1 MLGFGAINRFWQ
13 GVGMVIV
20 RRSVRSAV
28 VGVCL
33 AGALLAAA
41 CGGGGDDNGGG
52 GGGSGNG
59 NVKLENVNTQNATPT
74 PDTNR
79 PEVVVEVKDNSFN
92 PETITIKQGTK
103 VVWKWVDTAN
113 AHSIMLSGT
122 TSPEQTSGTYERV
135 FDQKGVTY
143 PYQCG
148 VHGASMSGRIVVE

>member
-1 MLGFGAINRFWQ
+1 
-13 GVGMVIV
+13 MVIV

-28 VGVCL
+28 IGVCL

-52 GGGSGNG
+52 GSGDG
-59 NVKLENVNTQNATPT
+59 DVKLENVNTQNATPT

-103 VVWKWVDTAN
+103 VVWKWVDTSN
-113 AHSIMLSGT
+113 SHSIMLSGT

>member
-20 RRSVRSAV
+20 RGTVRSAV

-52 GGGSGNG
+52 GSGND
-59 NVKLENVNTQNATPT
+59 NVKIENVNQQNATAT

-79 PEVVVEVKDNSFN
+79 PEVVVEVRDNSFN
-92 PETITIKQGTK
+92 PETITVKQGTK
-103 VVWKWVDTAN
+103 VVWKWVDTSN
-113 AHSIMLSGT
+113 SHSIMLSGT

-148 VHGASMSGRIVVE
+148 VHGAAMSGRVVVE

>member
-1 MLGFGAINRFWQ
+1 
-13 GVGMVIV
+13 MVIV
-20 RRSVRSAV
+20 RRSVRSAAI
-28 VGVCL
+28 GVCL

-52 GGGSGNG
+52 GSGNG
-59 NVKLENVNTQNATPT
+59 NVKIENVNQQNATPT

-79 PEVVVEVKDNSFN
+79 PEVVVEVRDNSFN

-103 VVWKWVDTAN
+103 VVWKWVDTSN
-113 AHSIMLSGT
+113 PHSVLLSGT
-122 TSPEQTSGTYERV
+122 VSPEQASGTYERV

-148 VHGASMSGRIVVE
+148 VHGASMPGRIVVE

>member
-1 MLGFGAINRFWQ
+1 
-13 GVGMVIV
+13 MVIV

-28 VGVCL
+28 GGVCL

-41 CGGGGDDNGGG
+41 CGGGGDDNGG
-52 GGGSGNG
+52 STNG
-59 NVKLENVNTQNATPT
+59 NDTVKIENVNQQNATPT

-113 AHSIMLSGT
+113 SHSIMLSGT
-122 TSPEQTSGTYERV
+122 KSADQTSGTYERV
-135 FDQKGVTY
+135 FEQKGVSY